1 MYKKKK
7 KIERKYVILTGIIS
21 ISIFIFLSIK
31 IVNRK
36 SISLPEKVIKDSVLF
51 VSKIVYTPIS
61 YISSNIKKDKE
72 KNNIYEKYEE
82 LLQSVNEIDSLK
94 AYNSELEKEIKEL
107 KKIVDINNTLSEKS
121 YLNATVINRNLE
133 FFSNTLTIDKGS
145 NNGILDGLAVTFN
158 GSLIG
163 KITKVSNFNSVVK
176 LITVED
182 SNNKISVKI
191 NNNDT
196 YIYGLISGYKDGC
209 LLISGIDTNEE
220 IIDESIV
227 TTTGLGG
234 VFPSGI
240 LVGKVVGVTKD
251 NFDLATTVLVKSE
264 IDFND
269 INFVTVLKRVEG

>member
-191 NNNDT
+191 NNNDN

-269 INFVTVLKRVEG
+269 INFVTVLKRVEE